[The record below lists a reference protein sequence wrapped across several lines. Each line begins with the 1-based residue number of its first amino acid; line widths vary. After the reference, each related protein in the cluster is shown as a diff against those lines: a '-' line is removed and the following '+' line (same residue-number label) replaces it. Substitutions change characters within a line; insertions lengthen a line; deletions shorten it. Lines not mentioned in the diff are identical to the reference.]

1 MAAVDNVVRDFDF
14 HPDEPFVRVFSVP
27 RSNVLRLDDH
37 AFVSETRIGDIV
49 LRHYAFPNEWFKV
62 NITSDRA
69 GTLIETPAGPGHPAF
84 AFNCDIATPMRCE
97 GSMIFAVDLFADV
110 LVRGDGTTFHVKDEA
125 ELTHAASTGLV
136 SRHEVTAAR
145 VGLERLI
152 TLIESGG
159 LAPFLD
165 SVYPFGPS
173 NAPEGGPM
181 TRIPLADVTDVR
193 PEHRWTWHAPEPR

>member
-1 MAAVDNVVRDFDF
+1 MTTADDVIRDFDF

-37 AFVSETRIGDIV
+37 TFVSETRIGDIV
-49 LRHYAFPNEWFKV
+49 LRHYAFANEWFKV
-62 NITSDRA
+62 NVTSDRA
-69 GTLIETPAGPGHPAF
+69 GTLTETPAGPGHTAF
-84 AFNCDIATPMRCE
+84 AFNCDITTPMRCD
-97 GSMIFAVDLFADV
+97 GSMIFAVDLFTDV

-125 ELTHAASTGLV
+125 ELTHAAGTGLV
-136 SRHEVTAAR
+136 SWHEVTAAQ

-159 LAPFLD
+159 LVPFLD

-173 NAPEGGPM
+173 NAPEGRPS
-181 TRIPLADVTDVR
+181 TLIPLTAVAQVR
-193 PEHRWTWHAPEPR
+193 PEHRWTWHAPKPR